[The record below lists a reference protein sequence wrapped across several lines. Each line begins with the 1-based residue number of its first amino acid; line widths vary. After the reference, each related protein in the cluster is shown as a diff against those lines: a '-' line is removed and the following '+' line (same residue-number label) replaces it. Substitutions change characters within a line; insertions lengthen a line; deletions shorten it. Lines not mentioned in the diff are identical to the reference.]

1 MIKRRE
7 RHLVWVEEN
16 EKMEGLCEIGF
27 NTSRTDND
35 CGLIFSRVCVRVMCQ
50 QKNGTCLK

>member
-1 MIKRRE
+1 MRKRCE

-16 EKMEGLCEIGF
+16 GKMEGLCEIRF

-35 CGLIFSRVCVRVMCQ
+35 CGLIFSRVWVRVMCQ